1 MEKAPENENLIDTEE
16 GVEIAKEVL
25 EYPALVDSVEDED
38 LKNRILEVE
47 NISDPNNKI
56 LTLLELSKESKQQ
69 GYQEL
74 GSILNKKAIQIDNE
88 NNESF
93 ERKTDERLQI
103 VRDHIDNFRGFGNKD
118 NDIQEPKAKD
128 YVVQDNIETVA
139 VKKSTRKNLM
149 SALKSFFSF

>member
-16 GVEIAKEVL
+16 GVVLAKEVL
-25 EYPALVDSVEDED
+25 DYPAIVDSVEDED

-56 LTLLELSKESKQQ
+56 LTLLELSKESKKQ

-74 GSILNKKAIQIDNE
+74 GSILNKKAIEIDNE

-118 NDIQEPKAKD
+118 IDIQEPKSRD
-128 YVVQDNIETVA
+128 YVVQDNIEKVS
-139 VKKSTRKNLM
+139 VKKSTRKKLISTLGRM
-149 SALKSFFSF
+149 FGF